1 MSHELNEVYGFGTR
15 ALSVGQNHS
24 LIYDTALYIVSV
36 HNILRTPV
44 EPGYNDLLA
53 SGPRYPHKEAFAMSG
68 SGQVVQYSG
77 SQDIDGPHQ
86 KSLWFRDLL
95 CCTVDMIISSV
106 DLTSIIVN
114 VSTLLPRV
122 TL

>member
-24 LIYDTALYIVSV
+24 LTYETALYIVHV
-36 HNILRTPV
+36 HYILHTPV
-44 EPGYNDLLA
+44 KPGYNDLLA
-53 SGPRYPHKEAFAMSG
+53 SGPRYPHKEAVAMSG
-68 SGQVVQYSG
+68 SGQLVQYSG
-77 SQDIDGPHQ
+77 SQDIDDPNQ
-86 KSLWFRDLL
+86 KPLWFGDLL
-95 CCTVDMIISSV
+95 CCTVDMIISTV
-106 DLTSIIVN
+106 DFTSIIVN